1 MKTTKLF
8 SVILFASL
16 FIGISTIFAGC
27 HMRYTHGNGN
37 VVKQDRTVS
46 SFNGI
51 DVSGAFDVYL
61 KQGDNEAVT
70 VEAEEN
76 LLPYIRTEVVDGTLI
91 IETKDR
97 PFHNTTKM
105 TVYVTIK
112 GLKSID
118 LSGATDIETQNKLNL
133 SDLKIDISGA
143 SEAKLDFAV
152 QKLNLDCSG
161 ASKILLTGSA
171 VNVTMDLSGASKLL
185 AFDMPA
191 ESYSISLSGAGK
203 AEINVSKK
211 LSADISGAGTIKYK
225 GSPAEIDQEVSGAGS
240 IKKVD

>member
-8 SVILFASL
+8 SFILFATL
-16 FIGISTIFAGC
+16 FGGVSTLSASC
-27 HMRYTHGNGN
+27 HMIGPKGNGN
-37 VVKQDRTVS
+37 VVKQDRKVS

-51 DVSGAFDVYL
+51 EVSGAFQVYI

-76 LLPYIRTEVVDGTLI
+76 LMTYIRTEVVNGTLI

-118 LSGATDIETQNKLNL
+118 LSGAVDLETQNKLNL
-133 SDLKIDISGA
+133 SDLKIDVSGA
-143 SEAKLDFAV
+143 SDAKLEITV
-152 QKLNLDCSG
+152 QKLDLDGSG
-161 ASKILLTGSA
+161 ASKLLFRGSA
-171 VNVTMDLSGASKLL
+171 VDVKMDLSGASEIY
-185 AFDMPA
+185 AYDMPA
-191 ESYSISLSGAGK
+191 ASYSVELSGAGK

-211 LSADISGAGTIKYK
+211 LSAEISGAGTIRYK
-225 GSPAEIDQEVSGAGS
+225 GTPTVIDQDVSGAGS
-240 IKKVD
+240 IKKVE